1 MGTLFLLGAIVVVDQ
16 VGVGCYTVTT
26 GTGEAGATIV
36 TGLGGLV
43 NLLVVGGGEAQNTV
57 RGLAGVQSG
66 LSTTVT
72 TDTVCATFT
81 GLNGFADRVVSVVD
95 TEAFKTCR
103 TRCTVSGT
111 TGGTEDDV
119 AVALC
124 AGGPLPRSG
133 HCASFHVLGVV
144 VSATVVDEA
153 SATTATCDCNGG
165 TVDDQSGGATTGC
178 GVGNTLQGGVSGPNS
193 VDLLHDAGGDG
204 VGQVGG
210 TTVTVALTTLS
221 CSQGAVTDTTGCADE
236 LNGLA
241 GLDLDDTGDLC
252 TGACCHIVVVGTTS
266 TTDDLELDLVD
277 QCGNNEGCGALS
289 TGCGAVCGVSYG
301 LFPLTNS
308 GGSESGNCSR
318 CCDNR
323 SSPCCAS
330 DNLAA
335 RNVSRHVCPSRV
347 MSF

>member
-1 MGTLFLLGAIVVVDQ
+1 MQLRGALAEGDLDVAVATFATSGRSVTCGGNGTAGNTGSNVGTTCAAAAAELAEGDVLADTVGVVVPLLGQNDCGGGAGSTGATATVACATTCGDDGLVAVEVEADGGVLESVTGTVVGTLFLLGAIVVVDQ

-165 TVDDQSGGATTGC
+165 TVDNQSGGATTGC
-178 GVGNTLQGGVSGPNS
+178 GVGNTLQGGS
-193 VDLLHDAGGDG
+193 
-204 VGQVGG
+204 
-210 TTVTVALTTLS
+210 
-221 CSQGAVTDTTGCADE
+221 
-236 LNGLA
+236 
-241 GLDLDDTGDLC
+241 
-252 TGACCHIVVVGTTS
+252 
-266 TTDDLELDLVD
+266 
-277 QCGNNEGCGALS
+277 
-289 TGCGAVCGVSYG
+289 
-301 LFPLTNS
+301 
-308 GGSESGNCSR
+308 
-318 CCDNR
+318 
-323 SSPCCAS
+323 
-330 DNLAA
+330 
-335 RNVSRHVCPSRV
+335 
-347 MSF
+347 